1 MADYY
6 VVVSQKEHSPVW
18 GWKIQRRS
26 KPMGVQLQGGG
37 FTSEIAARRA
47 GDEALRAFFNA
58 LAREHNQALA
68 NQIDARSTGGG
79 VFGGK

>member
-1 MADYY
+1 LVYY
-6 VVVSQKEHSPVW
+6 VVVSQKEHPPVW

-68 NQIDARSTGGG
+68 NQIDAHSTGG